1 MDQEIVLRRFLMSID
16 PRLLELLELI
26 TTAETQNKPVKT
38 EELARELGYPL
49 DDARKLLE
57 NALSEGLVERVG
69 DVWRLT
75 DKGRVEVQSHREHYI
90 HERYGHRAGFLGRLA
105 RFVEGSIQDW
115 RGHWRGRHGLDENS
129 LRGFYR
135 NIQDLEGRVEE
146 TSSLVE
152 LYPGERGTVAFALGG
167 YGLVRRLADMGLTP
181 GTEVTVVRNAPF
193 RGPLEVSVRGTRLA
207 LGYGVASKVFVKR
220 PKGAD

>member
-1 MDQEIVLRRFLMSID
+1 MSID

-26 TTAETQNKPVKT
+26 RTSETQNKQVRLEK
-38 EELARELGYPL
+38 LSLELGCSL
-49 DDARKLLE
+49 DDVRKLLE
-57 NALSEGLVERVG
+57 NALSEGLAERIS
-69 DVWRLT
+69 DIWRLT
-75 DKGRVEVQSHREHYI
+75 DKGRVEVQGHRERYI
-90 HERYGHRAGFLGRLA
+90 HERYGHRAGFLGRLT

-152 LYPGERGTVAFALGG
+152 LYPGEKGIVAFALGG

-181 GTEVTVVRNAPF
+181 GTEVKIVRNAPF
-193 RGPLEVSVRGTRLA
+193 RGPVEVSVRGVSLA

-220 PKGAD
+220 PKGTD

>member
-1 MDQEIVLRRFLMSID
+1 MSID

-26 TTAETQNKPVKT
+26 GTSEAQNKPVRPD
-38 EELARELGYPL
+38 ELALELGCSL
-49 DDARKLLE
+49 EHLGKLLE
-57 NALSEGLVERVG
+57 SALREGLVERG
-69 DVWRLT
+69 ADIWRLT
-75 DKGRVEVQSHREHYI
+75 DEGRIEVQSHREHYI
-90 HERYGHRAGFLGRLA
+90 HEKYGHKPGFLGWIT

-115 RGHWRGRHGLDENS
+115 RGHWRHRHGLDENS

-152 LYPGERGTVAFALGG
+152 LHPGERGVVAFALGG
-167 YGLVRRLADMGLTP
+167 YGLMRRLADMGLTP

-193 RGPLEVSVRGTRLA
+193 RGPVEVALRGISLA

-220 PKGAD
+220 PREAD

>member
-1 MDQEIVLRRFLMSID
+1 MSID

-26 TTAETQNKPVKT
+26 GTSEAQKKPVRPD
-38 EELARELGYPL
+38 ELALELGCSL
-49 DDARKLLE
+49 DDLGKLLQS
-57 NALSEGLVERVG
+57 ALREGLVERIA
-69 DVWRLT
+69 DMWMLT
-75 DKGRVEVQSHREHYI
+75 DRGRIEVKSHRERYI
-90 HERYGHRAGFLGRLA
+90 HKKYGHRPGFLGRVT

-115 RGHWRGRHGLDENS
+115 RGHWRRRHGLDENS

-135 NIQDLEGRVEE
+135 DIQDLEGRVEE

-152 LYPGERGTVAFALGG
+152 LHPSEKGIVAFALGG

-193 RGPLEVSVRGTRLA
+193 RGPIEVAVRGVSLA

-220 PKGAD
+220 PKGTD

>member
-1 MDQEIVLRRFLMSID
+1 MSID
-16 PRLLELLELI
+16 SRLLELLELI
-26 TTAETQNKPVKT
+26 GTSEAQNKLVRPD
-38 EELARELGYPL
+38 EFARELGCSL
-49 DDARKLLE
+49 DDIRKLLE
-57 NALSEGLVERVG
+57 NALKEGLIERIA
-69 DVWRLT
+69 DTWRLT
-75 DKGRVEVQSHREHYI
+75 DKGRIEVQSHREHYI
-90 HERYGHRAGFLGRLA
+90 HEKYGHRPGFLGRVT

-115 RGHWRGRHGLDENS
+115 RGHWRRRHGLDENS

-152 LYPGERGTVAFALGG
+152 LHPSEKGIVAFALGG

-181 GTEVTVVRNAPF
+181 GTEVTVIRSAPF
-193 RGPLEVSVRGTRLA
+193 RGPIEVAVRGVSLA

-220 PKGAD
+220 HKGTD

>member
-1 MDQEIVLRRFLMSID
+1 MSIE
-16 PRLLELLELI
+16 PQLLELLELI
-26 TTAETQNKPVKT
+26 RTSEAQNKPVRPEK
-38 EELARELGYPL
+38 LALELGYSL
-49 DDARKLLE
+49 EDLRRLLE
-57 NALSEGLVERVG
+57 NAVSEGLVERIV
-69 DVWRLT
+69 DMWRLT

-90 HERYGHRAGFLGRLA
+90 HEKYGHRPGFLGRVT

-115 RGHWRGRHGLDENS
+115 RGHWRRRHGLDENS

-152 LYPGERGTVAFALGG
+152 LHPSEKGIVAFALGG

-181 GTEVTVVRNAPF
+181 GTEVTVIRSAPF
-193 RGPLEVSVRGTRLA
+193 RGPIEVAVRGVSLA

-220 PKGAD
+220 PKGTD